1 MPPELAWFEPL
12 FSRDRSYAWGIDPDQ
27 HGAVLPNAPGH
38 ASGVLSVRGG
48 ARYAVWVQGDFPRR
62 TDVSLDGR
70 AIGSVVGSNT
80 PGQWLQVTSLPLSA
94 GRHTLTVTRPAG
106 TRSHAGP
113 GEAGIG
119 VIGAVALQRERAERL
134 VTLSLGRWRTLC
146 DTKLDWVEARTTVSP
161 GSQTAPSGAPDRRRR
176 RRGPTPVRI
185 VLAVG
190 LFAIVAVAV
199 IVLSQSGERR
209 SGSNLTGDLGFVL
222 PLAAG
227 QHLCEPGELLPGDT
241 GALRLAASAG
251 AAPGPRLAVSIG
263 GPRGPVS
270 SGGLSAGWRS
280 GPVLIPVTR
289 VAHTTPGAT
298 VCVQNLGTSPVVFGG
313 SVPDGSFVV
322 QLDGR
327 GLGGRMRIEY
337 MRPGRETWL
346 QLLPT
351 LANRFSLAKSDLVRH
366 WAAGAALVLVLLAL
380 ALAALTLIIEEP
392 AP

>member
-1 MPPELAWFEPL
+1 
-12 FSRDRSYAWGIDPDQ
+12 
-27 HGAVLPNAPGH
+27 
-38 ASGVLSVRGG
+38 
-48 ARYAVWVQGDFPRR
+48 
-62 TDVSLDGR
+62 
-70 AIGSVVGSNT
+70 
-80 PGQWLQVTSLPLSA
+80 
-94 GRHTLTVTRPAG
+94 
-106 TRSHAGP
+106 
-113 GEAGIG
+113 
-119 VIGAVALQRERAERL
+119 
-134 VTLSLGRWRTLC
+134 
-146 DTKLDWVEARTTVSP
+146 
-161 GSQTAPSGAPDRRRR
+161 
-176 RRGPTPVRI
+176 VRI

-190 LFAIVAVAV
+190 LFAIFAVAV
-199 IVLSQSGERR
+199 IVLSQSGQRR
-209 SGSNLTGDLGFVL
+209 SGSNLTVDLGFVL
-222 PLAAG
+222 PLSAG

-251 AAPGPRLAVSIG
+251 AASGPRLAVSIG

-280 GPVLIPVTR
+280 GPVLIPITR

-351 LANRFSLAKSDLVRH
+351 LTHRFSLAKSDLVRH

-380 ALAALTLIIEEP
+380 ALAARTLIVEEP